1 MLVTSGQHTTSTDRS
16 RRARPDGI
24 AGRGETCYKELTRMK
39 IRVLILAVAAIA
51 AGLVTRL
58 PASTSLMPID
68 EVRPGMEGV
77 GRTIFQGSDLQEFK
91 VHILG
96 VLKNVTAPQRNLI
109 LARLEGGP
117 LADTGVIAGMSGSP
131 VYIDGRLVG
140 AVSYS
145 IGSFSKEPIA
155 GITPIG
161 EMIDATATAESRP
174 AAAQGTRIA
183 LPVTAESLA
192 SAVRNAYAR
201 VSAFADRPDDVQT
214 VGMPVAAGAQLGAL
228 LRPIATPLL
237 LSGFDARTADLV
249 ASMFGNAGFSPMLAG
264 GGASAMDETSTGP
277 LRPGDPVGVQLL
289 SGDGEM
295 GATGTVTHIDG
306 DRVYAF
312 GHPFFNVGPA
322 EFPMTRA
329 HIYATLPSLQ
339 SSFKIATM
347 GDVVGSIRQDRATA
361 IAGTLGAGP
370 KLIPVNITLTSD
382 RGTERKFHF
391 DIVNDQLFT
400 PLLAYVSLFNTLGSY
415 ERQFGASTFSVKGT
429 AQFEQH
435 ASLDFDDIFT
445 GDGPIAGASAYVA
458 GPLTMLLANDL
469 ERVDLASLNLS
480 ITASE
485 ESRRASIERIWIDEV
500 RPRAGQTVP
509 LKVLTRNYR
518 GAETISTIP
527 IDIPANATGQLTVL
541 VTDGKQLNQLE
552 ARELRRELEP
562 QSVSQMI
569 RVLNETHRN
578 NRIYVRMLTG
588 SPGAVVN
595 GEAMTSLPPSVL
607 AVLDGDRSSGDFTPI
622 RSAAVGEWELP
633 MSSAV
638 SGTRA
643 LTIDVR

>member
-1 MLVTSGQHTTSTDRS
+1 
-16 RRARPDGI
+16 
-24 AGRGETCYKELTRMK
+24 MK
-39 IRVLILAVAAIA
+39 IRVLLAAAAIA
-51 AGLVTRL
+51 AGLVARL
-58 PASTSLMPID
+58 PASTALMPID
-68 EVRPGMEGV
+68 EVRPGMDGI
-77 GRTIFQGSDLQEFK
+77 GRTIFEGTELQDFK
-91 VHILG
+91 VHIIG
-96 VLKNVTAPQRNLI
+96 VLKNVQAPQRNLI

-131 VYIDGRLVG
+131 VYIEGRLVG

-161 EMIDATATAESRP
+161 EMIDATAPGASRRAIP
-174 AAAQGTRIA
+174 QAAARIP
-183 LPVTAESLA
+183 LPITPEGLA
-192 SAVRNAYAR
+192 SAIRNAYTQVA
-201 VSAFADRPDDVQT
+201 AFADRPADVHA
-214 VGMPVAAGAQLGAL
+214 VGMPVAAGAQIGAL
-228 LRPIATPLL
+228 LRPIATPLV
-237 LSGFDARTADLV
+237 LSGFDTRTADLV
-249 ASMFGNAGFSPMLAG
+249 SSMFGNAGFTPMLG
-264 GGASAMDETSTGP
+264 GGAGAADTDTPGP

-306 DRVYAF
+306 NRVYAF

-322 EFPMTRA
+322 QFPMTRA
-329 HIYATLPSLQ
+329 HVYTTLPSLQ

-347 GDVVGSIRQDRATA
+347 GDVIGSIQEDRATA
-361 IAGTLGAGP
+361 IAGTLGSGP
-370 KLIPVNITLTSD
+370 KLIPIRVTLTSA
-382 RGTERKFHF
+382 RGAAHTFNFKVV
-391 DIVNDQLFT
+391 DDQLFT

-415 ERQFGASTFSVKGT
+415 ERQFGAATFSVKGT
-429 AQFEQH
+429 AQFADH

-469 ERVDLASLNLS
+469 ERVDLKSLDLN
-480 ITASE
+480 IAASE
-485 ESRRASIERIWIDEV
+485 DSRSATIERVWIDEV

-527 IDIPANATGQLTVL
+527 IDIPSNASGQLTVL

-552 ARELRRELEP
+552 AHELRRELEP
-562 QSVSQMI
+562 QSVAQMI
-569 RVLNETHRN
+569 RVLNEIHRN
-578 NRIYVRMLTG
+578 NRIYVRLLTG
-588 SPGAVVN
+588 SPGAVIN

-622 RSAAVGEWELP
+622 RSAAIGEWELP
-633 MSSAV
+633 MTSAV

>member
-1 MLVTSGQHTTSTDRS
+1 
-16 RRARPDGI
+16 
-24 AGRGETCYKELTRMK
+24 MK
-39 IRVLILAVAAIA
+39 IRVLLAAAAIA
-51 AGLVTRL
+51 AGLVARL
-58 PASTSLMPID
+58 PASTALMPID
-68 EVRPGMEGV
+68 EVRPGMEGI
-77 GRTIFQGSDLQEFK
+77 GRTIFEGTELQDFK
-91 VHILG
+91 VHIIG
-96 VLKNVTAPQRNLI
+96 VLKNVQAPQRNLI

-131 VYIDGRLVG
+131 VYIEGRLVG

-161 EMIDATATAESRP
+161 EMIDATAPGASRRAIP
-174 AAAQGTRIA
+174 QAAARIP
-183 LPVTAESLA
+183 LPITPEGLA
-192 SAVRNAYAR
+192 SAIRNAYTQVA
-201 VSAFADRPDDVQT
+201 AFADRPADVHA
-214 VGMPVAAGAQLGAL
+214 VGMPVAAGAQIGAL
-228 LRPIATPLL
+228 LRPIATPLV
-237 LSGFDARTADLV
+237 LSGFDTRTADLV
-249 ASMFGNAGFSPMLAG
+249 SSMFGNAGFTPMLG
-264 GGASAMDETSTGP
+264 GGAGAADTDTPGP

-306 DRVYAF
+306 NRVYAF

-322 EFPMTRA
+322 QFPMTRA
-329 HIYATLPSLQ
+329 HVYTTLPSLQ

-347 GDVVGSIRQDRATA
+347 GDVIGSIQEDRATA
-361 IAGTLGAGP
+361 IAGTLGSGP
-370 KLIPVNITLTSD
+370 KLIPIRVTLTSA
-382 RGTERKFHF
+382 RGAAHTFNFKVV
-391 DIVNDQLFT
+391 DDQLFT

-415 ERQFGASTFSVKGT
+415 ERQFGAATFSVKGT
-429 AQFEQH
+429 AQFADH

-469 ERVDLASLNLS
+469 ERVDLKSLDLN
-480 ITASE
+480 IAASE
-485 ESRRASIERIWIDEV
+485 DSRSATIERVWIDEV

-527 IDIPANATGQLTVL
+527 IDIPSNASGQLTVL

-552 ARELRRELEP
+552 AHELRRELEP
-562 QSVSQMI
+562 QSVAQMI
-569 RVLNETHRN
+569 RVLNEIHRN
-578 NRIYVRMLTG
+578 NRIYVRLLTG
-588 SPGAVVN
+588 SPGAVIN

-622 RSAAVGEWELP
+622 RSAAIGEWELP
-633 MSSAV
+633 MTSAV

>member
-1 MLVTSGQHTTSTDRS
+1 
-16 RRARPDGI
+16 
-24 AGRGETCYKELTRMK
+24 MK
-39 IRVLILAVAAIA
+39 IRVLLAAAAIA
-51 AGLVTRL
+51 AGLVARL
-58 PASTSLMPID
+58 PASTALMPID
-68 EVRPGMEGV
+68 EVRPGMEGI
-77 GRTIFQGSDLQEFK
+77 GRTIFEGTELQDFK
-91 VHILG
+91 VHIIG
-96 VLKNVTAPQRNLI
+96 VLKNVQAPQRNLI

-131 VYIDGRLVG
+131 VYIEGRLVG

-161 EMIDATATAESRP
+161 EMIDATAPGASRRAIP
-174 AAAQGTRIA
+174 QAAARIP
-183 LPVTAESLA
+183 LPITPEGLA
-192 SAVRNAYAR
+192 SAIRNAYTQVA
-201 VSAFADRPDDVQT
+201 AFADRPADVHA
-214 VGMPVAAGAQLGAL
+214 VGMPVAAGAQIGAL
-228 LRPIATPLL
+228 LRPIATPLV
-237 LSGFDARTADLV
+237 LSGFDTRTADPV
-249 ASMFGNAGFSPMLAG
+249 SSMFGNAGFTPMLG
-264 GGASAMDETSTGP
+264 GGAGAADTDTPGP

-306 DRVYAF
+306 HRVYAF

-322 EFPMTRA
+322 QFPMTRA
-329 HIYATLPSLQ
+329 HVYTTLPSLQ

-347 GDVVGSIRQDRATA
+347 GDVIGSIQEDRATA
-361 IAGTLGAGP
+361 IAGTLGSGP
-370 KLIPVNITLTSD
+370 KLIPIRVTLTSA
-382 RGTERKFHF
+382 RGAAHTFNF
-391 DIVNDQLFT
+391 QVVDDQLFT

-415 ERQFGASTFSVKGT
+415 ERQFGAATFSVKGT
-429 AQFEQH
+429 AQFADH

-469 ERVDLASLNLS
+469 ERVDLKSLDLN
-480 ITASE
+480 IAASE
-485 ESRRASIERIWIDEV
+485 DSRSATIERVWIDEV

-527 IDIPANATGQLTVL
+527 IDIPSNASGQLTVL

-552 ARELRRELEP
+552 AHELRRELEP
-562 QSVSQMI
+562 QSVAQMI
-569 RVLNETHRN
+569 RVLNEIHRN
-578 NRIYVRMLTG
+578 NRIYVRLLTG
-588 SPGAVVN
+588 SPGAVIN

-622 RSAAVGEWELP
+622 RSAAIGEWELP
-633 MSSAV
+633 MTSAV